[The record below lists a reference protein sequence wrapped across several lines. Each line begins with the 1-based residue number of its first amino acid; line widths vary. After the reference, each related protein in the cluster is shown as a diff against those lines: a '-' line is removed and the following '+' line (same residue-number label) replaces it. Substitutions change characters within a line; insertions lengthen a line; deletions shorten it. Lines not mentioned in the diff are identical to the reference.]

1 MLLPHLKG
9 INDEQI
15 AEKLIE
21 AKILGMEFEEVK
33 PQSTNCLPYE
43 RLYCDTC
50 KTPIFDLHR
59 SCSSCSFDICL
70 ACCLEIRNGKLQA
83 CQEDVSWNYTN
94 RGLEYAHGEEGEIVE
109 MTDYNLNSKDR
120 MKVPSMLKA
129 MEAGSITCSCGA
141 GDLELKRI
149 LPHDCVSGLVKKVE
163 EAAEASK
170 LLDSPE
176 TDMER
181 CPCFNS
187 QGDINMANDKRV
199 KAASR
204 EGSQD
209 NYLYYPSVRDVQQDD
224 LKHFQHHWVKGE
236 HVVVR
241 NVLQVTPG
249 LSWEPMVMWRACH
262 QINHTEYGI
271 VLNDTHF
278 VFKPN

>member
-1 MLLPHLKG
+1 MCHQCQRNDRGRIVACQSCKRKRYCIPCLRNYYPGIAEESIAKKCPFCCNICNCTACLRMDTKLEMLLPHLKG

-33 PQSTNCLPYE
+33 PQSTNFLPYE

-149 LPHDCVSGLVKKVE
+149 LPHDCVSDLVKKVE

-176 TDMER
+176 TDGAM
-181 CPCFNS
+181 PLF
-187 QGDINMANDKRV
+187 
-199 KAASR
+199 
-204 EGSQD
+204 
-209 NYLYYPSVRDVQQDD
+209 
-224 LKHFQHHWVKGE
+224 
-236 HVVVR
+236 
-241 NVLQVTPG
+241 
-249 LSWEPMVMWRACH
+249 
-262 QINHTEYGI
+262 
-271 VLNDTHF
+271 
-278 VFKPN
+278 